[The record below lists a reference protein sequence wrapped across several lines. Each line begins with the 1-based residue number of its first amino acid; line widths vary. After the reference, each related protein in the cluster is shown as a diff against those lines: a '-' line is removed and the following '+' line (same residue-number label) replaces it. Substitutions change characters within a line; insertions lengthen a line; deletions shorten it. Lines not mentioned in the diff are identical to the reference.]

1 MSRISSSQRAL
12 SQMRKAKALVLTMSL
27 AATLMVGAPFEA
39 SAAEITTTNWWPA
52 NGNANDVGGNQ
63 HGTLVNGTAF
73 TSGKV
78 GQAFSFDGIDDH
90 VSFGSVAGNV
100 GTADFTLA
108 FWVKTTSSGRKEGII
123 GKRPECMHGS
133 MFDVRLNPT
142 GTIHVELDGST
153 TGTDYKSLGS
163 TALVNDGAFHHVG
176 VVRKGTTA
184 WLYVDGRVQMTKSTP
199 GVTNINNNVA
209 LVAGKSVCTGA
220 DGTLHFTGVLDEV
233 VLGPD
238 RDTDGRPNTVDNCP
252 IMANAT
258 QEDADGDGAGDACE
272 DPAAPFLSNLA
283 PGDGAAVT
291 TSTPTLSATFED
303 PNPLDDGRVEFEV
316 YQDANLVASNAAGS
330 SPVVRHGETATWQV
344 PTGTLQGGRTYT
356 WRARAF
362 DGVNYSQWTSTP
374 ASRTLLIGGTYP
386 TIDRWSA
393 NHETGRVDY
402 SLRVNAA
409 ALNAPGDVAGP
420 CYQIAC
426 SWRVESRYS
435 NGTVQ
440 SNFGAFGSGTLASNT
455 SSMNEAVSGVAW
467 MEATEIRT
475 IVEPGS
481 CDGYQCN
488 QVRTRYDSGW
498 IKVRDPYPT
507 GSISLAVNRWQRD
520 PDTGVVTYDLKVG
533 AGGAAQVG
541 GPCHEKGCQWRIEV
555 RHEDGATSHLSSE
568 NLPGGTWSFNRAVT
582 GTVPARITHLKAT
595 LDSICGVNLEY
606 WCWDA
611 WETYTT
617 GWKFVGDHMVDGQDL
632 VPYEAALAAA
642 LALRPSTFCDVLLA
656 AGGLLPSLDGDT
668 LPDAYERCVEA
679 VGIYGPAI
687 RKVLW
692 FIAGG
697 AGAKVAYDLLVDEHV
712 GDAPV
717 PTPEEETTPPP
728 LPEPQWEQETGCV
741 QAVEV
746 DDADPDV
753 LADIERKHRW
763 GAGLGKSEFYRGVSW
778 RWLAKFSSGTR
789 ATPDPLGPEWKCRR
803 TVNFW
808 KEIGV
813 ARVPPPAHAT
823 AKYTVVTARYT
834 GDLLNIFPGVME
846 D

>member
-12 SQMRKAKALVLTMSL
+12 SQMRRAKALVLTMSL

-39 SAAEITTTNWWPA
+39 SAAEITTTNWPA

-163 TALVNDGAFHHVG
+163 TALVNDGAFHHVA

-330 SPVVRHGETATWQV
+330 SPVVRHGETATWQM

-386 TIDRWSA
+386 TIGRWSA
-393 NHETGRVDY
+393 DHETGRVDY

-435 NGTVQ
+435 NGTIQ

-488 QVRTRYDSGW
+488 QARTRYDSGW

-520 PDTGVVTYDLKVG
+520 PETGVITYDLKVG

-541 GPCHEKGCQWRIEV
+541 GPCHEKACQWRVEV
-555 RHEDGATSHLSSE
+555 FDENGSRGQLSSE
-568 NLPGGTWSFNRAVT
+568 QLPGGTWSFSRTVA
-582 GTVPARITHLKAT
+582 GTTSGRFTHLKAT

-606 WCWDA
+606 WCWDP

-617 GWKFVGDHMVDGQDL
+617 ALIPVSDYVYKGQDL
-632 VPYEAALAAA
+632 ATAAVALAPVLTRNRSFFCTRFLLRAGTHHLRSTLTDQYIACEAAVAAA
-642 LALRPSTFCDVLLA
+642 EYTIVRVLESIVDAPGPARFTDFLPESFPRPDSEVPPVRQDWETETECVQNIPA
-656 AGGLLPSLDGDT
+656 WS
-668 LPDAYERCVEA
+668 VEA
-679 VGIYGPAI
+679 
-687 RKVLW
+687 
-692 FIAGG
+692 IAWKIEERHGYEST
-697 AGAKVAYDLLVDEHV
+697 ARASRWSE
-712 GDAPV
+712 DAPWKDLV
-717 PTPEEETTPPP
+717 WPYAMRYKAIQGSRADRCERVIDYRWVVGYEYVSGEERLTT
-728 LPEPQWEQETGCV
+728 
-741 QAVEV
+741 
-746 DDADPDV
+746 
-753 LADIERKHRW
+753 I
-763 GAGLGKSEFYRGVSW
+763 
-778 RWLAKFSSGTR
+778 
-789 ATPDPLGPEWKCRR
+789 
-803 TVNFW
+803 
-808 KEIGV
+808 
-813 ARVPPPAHAT
+813 
-823 AKYTVVTARYT
+823 YTVVTDKYT
-834 GDLLNIFPGVME
+834 GNLVTAHPGRPGE
-846 D
+846 DQDW